1 MLKLLALFTI
11 VPALELFLLL
21 QIGSWLGPLPTLLL
35 VLLTGAVGAWFAKRE
50 GLGLLQQLRSDLSMG
65 IPPAERLVE
74 GALVLVGGVL
84 LVTPGVLTDL
94 TGLTLVL
101 PWTRRLIAPIVL
113 SRLGGM
119 ITGGSFK
126 VDVGAPRPAAPPDP
140 RSGSTPFRHP
150 VH

>member
-94 TGLTLVL
+94 TGLALVL

-113 SRLGGM
+113 ARLGGM
-119 ITGGSFK
+119 ISGGSFK
-126 VDVGAPRPAAPPDP
+126 VDVGAPRPASPPDP
-140 RSGSTPFRHP
+140 RGGSTPFRHP